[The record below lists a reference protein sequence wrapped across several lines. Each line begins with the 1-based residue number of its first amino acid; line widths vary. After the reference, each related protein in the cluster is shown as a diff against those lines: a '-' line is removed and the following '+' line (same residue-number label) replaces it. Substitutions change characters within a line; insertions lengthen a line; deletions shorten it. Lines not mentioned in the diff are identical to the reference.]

1 MERMGYLPLT
11 DLPAYV
17 DGTVVALDGG
27 YGMQAR
33 LRSLGIVEGKRLRK
47 LSDIGRR
54 GPVVVLI
61 ERTQVAIGYGIARR
75 VMVRADSLSSGGPGP
90 SGP

>member
-1 MERMGYLPLT
+1 MERMGILPLT

-17 DGTVVALDGG
+17 DGTVVVLDGG
-27 YGMQAR
+27 RGLQAR

-75 VMVRADSLSSGGPGP
+75 VMVRGDSLPSGGAGP

>member
-17 DGTVVALDGG
+17 DGIVVALDGG

-75 VMVRADSLSSGGPGP
+75 VMVSADSPSSGGPGP

>member
-1 MERMGYLPLT
+1 MERMGTLPLT
-11 DLPAYV
+11 DLPAYM

-33 LRSLGIVEGKRLRK
+33 LRSLGVVEGKRLRK

-61 ERTQVAIGYGIARR
+61 ERTQVAIGFGIARR
-75 VMVRADSLSSGGPGP
+75 VMVRADASAMHGRRHFRP
-90 SGP
+90 

>member
-1 MERMGYLPLT
+1 MERMGYVPLT

-75 VMVRADSLSSGGPGP
+75 VLVRADSTEPAVPRHVSP
-90 SGP
+90 